1 MNQDYFTLK
10 DLIATK
16 VSKDELMY
24 EGFESLYGNKQIRP
38 PKMDYAHG
46 DFRTIHIGWIPPQ
59 YYTKTSHYLLQVSE
73 DNVNWRGLRFDGQ
86 DFGWDIGTI
95 TTVFS
100 NNIAHTR
107 IPFKDG
113 GIRILY
119 YRAATVS
126 KDGEISEWSNSI
138 VGNTFYVEQSDIRGT
153 DFVYP
158 LQGTIQLTSEFDTG
172 QFSYIA
178 EGGMTISGAAT
189 WDGWFDYIAYT
200 GTGEIKLT
208 SSFQKEQEV
217 DIVEVGSGIIQTGG
231 LAWKEVNKSEE
242 VDLGITN
249 VQTIY
254 GIIEDTNRYACWYKK
269 YSDATVYRKLF
280 DEYGDNVSDWD
291 PSQPYTLNMEKMSET
306 RWLKING
313 NQITLH
319 SSTAQVASKTDF
331 DKTWLSIRRFSDTQA
346 YAMYSSSGTYIC
358 KINTTGDVITISNE
372 TLLPSATVRSLHPG
386 LKFGILSENKVIIP
400 IVNTV
405 SGVDLSL
412 VSADFSG
419 NISNVITLETDNET
433 YMVHYINNRSM
444 VVTAG
449 VERITLQYGFSISGM
464 TLSSTGSFTFNSE
477 DISNFKYTTGD
488 KDMGVYVGAS
498 YTKLYSR
505 LFFK

>member
-1 MNQDYFTLK
+1 MNQDYFILK

-59 YYTKTSHYLLQVSE
+59 YYTKTSHYLLQVS
-73 DNVNWRGLRFDGQ
+73 DNNVDWRGLRFDGK
-86 DFGWDIGTI
+86 DFGWDIGTV

-126 KDGEISEWSNSI
+126 KDGEISEWSDSI
-138 VGNTFYVEQSDIRGT
+138 VGNTFYVEQSDIRGA

-158 LQGTIQLTSEFDTG
+158 LQGTIQLSSEFDTG

-217 DIVEVGSGIIQTGG
+217 DVVEIGSGIIETGG
-231 LAWKEVNKSEE
+231 LSWKEVVVKYYLIENNMSY
-242 VDLGITN
+242 GITLN
-249 VQTIY
+249 DVVYTRNGTPTTVIIAANTGQTKH
-254 GIIEDTNRYACWYKK
+254 YAPL
-269 YSDATVYRKLF
+269 T
-280 DEYGDNVSDWD
+280 
-291 PSQPYTLNMEKMSET
+291 SQMIALEAAD
-306 RWLKING
+306 
-313 NQITLH
+313 QVDITL
-319 SSTAQVASKTDF
+319 
-331 DKTWLSIRRFSDTQA
+331 
-346 YAMYSSSGTYIC
+346 M
-358 KINTTGDVITISNE
+358 NE
-372 TLLPSATVRSLHPG
+372 DY
-386 LKFGILSENKVIIP
+386 F
-400 IVNTV
+400 
-405 SGVDLSL
+405 
-412 VSADFSG
+412 
-419 NISNVITLETDNET
+419 
-433 YMVHYINNRSM
+433 
-444 VVTAG
+444 
-449 VERITLQYGFSISGM
+449 
-464 TLSSTGSFTFNSE
+464 
-477 DISNFKYTTGD
+477 
-488 KDMGVYVGAS
+488 
-498 YTKLYSR
+498 
-505 LFFK
+505 